1 LIIKT
6 ELLTWLECGEMP
18 TKKGTEHGL
27 RPNYKLWFE
36 TNGEYIF
43 GPGACAI
50 LIAVLEE
57 GTLTKGAE
65 RLGMSYRYAW
75 GVIRKIEKKLGT
87 RLIETYKG
95 GKVGGGGARVT
106 EQGLKFIK
114 AYSELREAFEGVLRK
129 TGSLNL

>member
-1 LIIKT
+1 
-6 ELLTWLECGEMP
+6 MP
-18 TKKGTEHGL
+18 TKKSAEYSL
-27 RPNYKLWFE
+27 KPNYKLWFE
-36 TNGEYIF
+36 TDGVYIF

-65 RLGMSYRYAW
+65 KIGMSYRYAW
-75 GVIRKIEKKLGT
+75 GVIRKIEQKLGT

-95 GKVGGGGARVT
+95 GKIGGGGARVT
-106 EQGLKFIK
+106 EEGLKFIK
-114 AYSELREAFEGVLRK
+114 AYSELREAFEGILRK